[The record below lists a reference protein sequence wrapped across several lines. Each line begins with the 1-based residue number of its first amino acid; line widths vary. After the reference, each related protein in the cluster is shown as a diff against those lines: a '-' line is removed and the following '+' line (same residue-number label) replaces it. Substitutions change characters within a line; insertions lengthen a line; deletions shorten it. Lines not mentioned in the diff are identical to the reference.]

1 MNHLEIWGRK
11 HVVKMNTI
19 LPVEISDDR
28 MKRAKEQT
36 NELKE
41 SIHELSQKV
50 SVEEKGEIQGLGFH
64 QESQKE
70 KKKKVG
76 VQVVI
81 FQN

>member
-50 SVEEKGEIQGLGFH
+50 SVEEKGEI
-64 QESQKE
+64 
-70 KKKKVG
+70 
-76 VQVVI
+76 
-81 FQN
+81 